1 MELIARTLR
10 QGVRKLYDFEK
21 QEVENNMPFTLI
33 LCIVAFLLWGTTSI

>member
-21 QEVENNMPFTLI
+21 QEVENKMPFTLMMCI
-33 LCIVAFLLWGTTSI
+33 LAFLLWGTTSI

>member
-21 QEVENNMPFTLI
+21 QEVENKMPFTLM
-33 LCIVAFLLWGTTSI
+33 LCILAFLLWGTTSI

>member
-1 MELIARTLR
+1 MELIAKTLR
-10 QGVRKLYDFEK
+10 QGVRKLNDFVR

>member
-1 MELIARTLR
+1 VELIARTLR